1 MRIFAL
7 LQIYS
12 YNKHFLGIISDFKNG
27 SNLKN
32 ISAFTKLTL
41 LFMSSA
47 TLLSSV
53 AVTTTMPHL
62 KEHFNS
68 PLIEFYA
75 RLMLT
80 APSLAIAFLA
90 PFMGGFIEK
99 FGKKNS
105 AILGFILFSFFG
117 SAGLYLN
124 SIELMLGSRFLL
136 GIAIAI
142 IMIVSTSLVGDYFE
156 GEERYKFMSV
166 QNSFIAAGGVVFV
179 VGGGILTDIFW
190 RLPFG
195 VYLLG
200 VLFIPAVL
208 LHIFDVKV
216 THSKV
221 DTPSSKRLYG
231 IYFLAFIYMSFFFI
245 MPTQMPFLMMNVYNA
260 SGKLAGFIIATSF
273 FASSI
278 GALFYSRLKSKLSFS
293 NLYLVAICIISFGMI
308 CIGFVTNLHL
318 FFITSFILG
327 FGGGIAMTNMPAWM
341 LSYTN
346 LSQRVKASSF
356 LVSSFFLG
364 QFFSPFLT
372 HPFVE
377 KFGVQNTFKY
387 LGACIFIVCISFLI
401 GLNRR

>member
-1 MRIFAL
+1 
-7 LQIYS
+7 
-12 YNKHFLGIISDFKNG
+12 
-27 SNLKN
+27 
-32 ISAFTKLTL
+32 
-41 LFMSSA
+41 MSSA

-68 PLIEFYA
+68 PYIEFYA

-90 PFMGGFIEK
+90 PFMGKFINK
-99 FGKKNS
+99 LGKRNS
-105 AILGFILFSFFG
+105 AILGFVLFVVFG

-124 SIELMLGSRFLL
+124 SIELLLVSRFLL
-136 GIAIAI
+136 GIGIAI
-142 IMIVSTSLVGDYFE
+142 VMIVSTTLVGDYFE
-156 GEERYKFMSV
+156 GEERYKFMSI
-166 QNSFIAAGGVVFV
+166 QNSFIAGGGVVFV

-190 RLPFG
+190 RLPFS

-200 VLFIPAVL
+200 LLFIPAVL
-208 LHIFDVKV
+208 LHIYDVKAQD
-216 THSKV
+216 TEAKSKI
-221 DTPSSKRLYG
+221 DKRLYI
-231 IYFLAFIYMSFFFI
+231 IYLLAFLYMSFFFI

-278 GALFYSRLKSKLSFS
+278 GALFYSQLKSKFSFS
-293 NLYLVAICIISFGMI
+293 KLYVMAIMLVSFAMI
-308 CIGFVTNLHL
+308 LIGFVADVYL

-377 KFGVQNTFKY
+377 KFGVQNAFKY
-387 LGACIFIVCISFLI
+387 LGAFIFIVCAISYVALS
-401 GLNRR
+401 RKKA